1 MMVSSNFYRWQQDRI
16 KNRLEI
22 IESVLSELDE
32 RRTSFELITY
42 LAKHLA
48 EAISSAERK
57 ALSDVKNLGVK
68 VSTVKTC
75 RASSL
80 LKSKTYRPRLDMW
93 FLKNAGENIK
103 ESAELTELRFKL
115 LKLSNEHAIV
125 KDDLRILQELHGRKV
140 DTYQITTDR
149 NDGMTIAQ
157 MVIEHFYEFCE
168 IHEGALVEPS
178 PGRPT
183 IVASHLFA
191 AYLKWRNSMY

>member
-93 FLKNAGENIK
+93 FLRNAGENIK

-183 IVASHLFA
+183 IVPSHLFA

>member
-1 MMVSSNFYRWQQDRI
+1 MVSSNFYRWQQDRI

-32 RRTSFELITY
+32 RRTTFELITY

-80 LKSKTYRPRLDMW
+80 LKSKTYRPCLDMW
-93 FLKNAGENIK
+93 FLRNAGKNIK

-115 LKLSNEHAIV
+115 LKLSNENSIV

-183 IVASHLFA
+183 IVPSHLFA

>member
-1 MMVSSNFYRWQQDRI
+1 MVSSNFYRWQQDRI

>member
-1 MMVSSNFYRWQQDRI
+1 MVSSNFYRWQQDRI

-32 RRTSFELITY
+32 RRTTFELITY

-80 LKSKTYRPRLDMW
+80 LKSKTYRPRLDIW
-93 FLKNAGENIK
+93 FLRNAGENIK

-183 IVASHLFA
+183 IVPSHLFA

>member
-32 RRTSFELITY
+32 RRTTFELITY

-93 FLKNAGENIK
+93 FLRNAGKNIK

-115 LKLSNEHAIV
+115 LKLSNENSIV

-183 IVASHLFA
+183 IVPSHLFA

>member
-178 PGRPT
+178 PARPT

>member
-1 MMVSSNFYRWQQDRI
+1 MVSSNFYRWQQDRI

-32 RRTSFELITY
+32 RRTTFELITY

-93 FLKNAGENIK
+93 FLRNAGKNIK

-115 LKLSNEHAIV
+115 LKLSNENSIV

-183 IVASHLFA
+183 IVPSHLFA